1 MRFQNGFNKYINSW
15 CFLLY
20 FFVCVCRNCRVL
32 LAKME
37 SKEEPEAEREAT
49 TEELADDTEVLFSMD
64 NLSLVSTQDQVEISY
79 NNHIKNVD

>member
-1 MRFQNGFNKYINSW
+1 
-15 CFLLY
+15 
-20 FFVCVCRNCRVL
+20 
-32 LAKME
+32 ME